1 MQPWLAVVAITMMP
15 ISKRTMKARWA
26 RNLRKRIL
34 ELNSGSVLQ
43 FEDVWTFSNR
53 VGSIS
58 QLALGSTVPNRVRKS
73 DLLVLVEI
81 A

>member
-26 RNLRKRIL
+26 RNLGKRIL
-34 ELNSGSVLQ
+34 ELNSGCVLR
-43 FEDVWTFSNR
+43 FTGVLTFSNR

-58 QLALGSTVPNRVRKS
+58 QLALGSTVPNGVIKS
-73 DLLVLVEI
+73 NLS
-81 A
+81 